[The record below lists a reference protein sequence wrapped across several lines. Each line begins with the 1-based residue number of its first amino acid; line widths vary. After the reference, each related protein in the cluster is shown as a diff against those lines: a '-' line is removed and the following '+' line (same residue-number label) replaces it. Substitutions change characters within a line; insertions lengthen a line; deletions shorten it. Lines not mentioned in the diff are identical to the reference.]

1 LKNSYL
7 CKNQIKM
14 ENKQLTQEELTK
26 IQEMNNTFTQAKI
39 ALGDIE
45 IQKHSILSQ
54 IKQLRD
60 EFSVNEKELIE
71 KYGANAVINIKTGE
85 VTYGKD

>member
-1 LKNSYL
+1 
-7 CKNQIKM
+7 M

-45 IQKHSILSQ
+45 IQKNSILGQ

>member
-1 LKNSYL
+1 
-7 CKNQIKM
+7 M

-45 IQKHSILSQ
+45 IQKHSILGQ

>member
-1 LKNSYL
+1 
-7 CKNQIKM
+7 M

-85 VTYGKD
+85 VTYGTE